1 MSKSIKTQLGRLIV
15 AAIAAPA
22 AVGLTGV
29 LVSCLKDFSISYIP
43 FFLGVLAYTLGYP
56 VFKKPFYAYVVGHE
70 LTHVLGVWLARGR
83 VHDMR
88 VGEHGGMVKTDT
100 ANVWVS
106 LLPYLFPIYTAL
118 LLFIYMILSIVW
130 DMSKFHS
137 IMVFLVGATWAFHL
151 WMTLYVVRHNQP
163 DIEQSGVIFSAVIIY
178 LANLLVLGTLLVII
192 SPELTF
198 KDFLVDAV
206 VRVKDVY
213 VNVINCLTKPA

>member
-1 MSKSIKTQLGRLIV
+1 
-15 AAIAAPA
+15 
-22 AVGLTGV
+22 
-29 LVSCLKDFSISYIP
+29 
-43 FFLGVLAYTLGYP
+43 
-56 VFKKPFYAYVVGHE
+56 
-70 LTHVLGVWLARGR
+70 
-83 VHDMR
+83 
-88 VGEHGGMVKTDT
+88 
-100 ANVWVS
+100 
-106 LLPYLFPIYTAL
+106 
-118 LLFIYMILSIVW
+118 
-130 DMSKFHS
+130 
-137 IMVFLVGATWAFHL
+137 MVFLVGATWAFHL